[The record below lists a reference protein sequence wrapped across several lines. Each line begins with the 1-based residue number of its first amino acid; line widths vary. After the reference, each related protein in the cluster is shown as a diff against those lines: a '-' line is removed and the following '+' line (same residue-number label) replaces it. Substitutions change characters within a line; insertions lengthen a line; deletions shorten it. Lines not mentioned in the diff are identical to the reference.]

1 MNGINFKPEMI
12 QAIIERRKTQTR
24 RVIKPQPFLRD
35 NDWWCWIPRKNTEIQ
50 WHEIYDMKMITD
62 YARYRVGETV
72 YIKEAWAVDKR
83 YDNLPPS
90 KIPRTPIYF
99 KDHEIA
105 EDIEPTLGRW
115 RSPLHLPS
123 WYARYFITITD
134 VRAERLQEISLADI
148 FAEGCP
154 VKKADYNI
162 DPDEGYYLQNDAY
175 EWFVYIWNSINKDYP
190 WESNPFI
197 FRYEFEYRGGLN
209 E

>member
-1 MNGINFKPEMI
+1 MKGILFKPEMI
-12 QAIIERRKTQTR
+12 EAIVERRKTVTR
-24 RVIKPQPFLRD
+24 RVIKPQPQWQEPNHELEWRGYVGD
-35 NDWWCWIPRKNTEIQ
+35 PDCLIP
-50 WHEIYDMKMITD
+50 
-62 YARYRVGETV
+62 YARYGVGETV

-134 VRAERLQEISLADI
+134 VRAERLQEITEEDCLKEGIERHTDRGNNI
-148 FAEGCP
+148 FW
-154 VKKADYNI
+154 
-162 DPDEGYYLQNDAY
+162 Y
-175 EWFVYIWNSINKDYP
+175 EVVGSYHGDTQEVSGIKSFAKLWDSINKDYP

-197 FRYEFEYRGGLN
+197 FRYEFEYKGGLN